1 MEETK
6 CLKPSRSGQRAR
18 RDVSGHLREPGGT
31 RKSDYLGQFA
41 AKRGAG
47 RVDRGADIRA
57 CRQGYGGSRQLEFA

>member
-31 RKSDYLGQFA
+31 RKSDHLGQFA

-57 CRQGYGGSRQLEFA
+57 CPQGYGGSRQLEFA